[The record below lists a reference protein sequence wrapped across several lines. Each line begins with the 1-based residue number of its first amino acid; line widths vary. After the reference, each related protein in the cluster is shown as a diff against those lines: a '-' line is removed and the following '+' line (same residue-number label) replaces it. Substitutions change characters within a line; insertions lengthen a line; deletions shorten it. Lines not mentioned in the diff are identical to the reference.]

1 MNLFSKTP
9 YGILSALRAF
19 FQVKQI
25 PWKYAGEVGQYQL
38 ELFSTEHLGE
48 HGRLLAERHRIATE
62 KHPEVLLPRL
72 VDNEKMF
79 LSVHSLLNEDA
90 LCGVQISPAGE
101 CLLDNFYILEEQIRA
116 VRRHLPKGYS
126 RELPHLTTGFSAGL
140 PRAYDIAQEVIWHSD
155 GRVNAETVKAVLTS
169 YQTVS
174 VLTIGELWAVPIM
187 FRFALIENIRH
198 ISTLIAAYRTDRALA
213 VHWASKLTHTAAAS
227 PKDLIMVIADMARSN
242 PALTGSFVA
251 EFSRQLKGMGPS
263 LALPL
268 TWVEQQLAD
277 SGQTIDQLVHVENQM
292 QAASQLSM
300 SNCFN
305 SLRAIE
311 SIDWK
316 GFVDSVSVVEGTLR
330 KDPAEV
336 YAAMDFNSRN
346 YCRTIIE
353 KMARCSHLTENEIA
367 LKAIELAREGM
378 SLHGKNARYAH
389 VGCYLTAEGKPLLET
404 AISAHF
410 GPVQSLAR
418 AANRL
423 RVPLYISTI
432 ILLTLFFTVSFAFVA
447 MAQGVQ
453 NLWASL
459 FLLPIIIVACH
470 LALTVANKIA
480 SIVINPKPLL
490 KMDFSTGL
498 PEHLLTLVIVPA
510 MLTSKDSIKCLFD
523 DLEVRF
529 LANQDTSLYFGLLTD
544 FSDSATETVPNDKL
558 LVRAA
563 RQMTAELNAKYAA
576 ENYTPFFLFHRPRLW
591 NAQEGIWMG
600 HERKRG
606 KIEELNNF
614 LCGRTPDVF
623 SVVEGDRTAFS
634 RVRYIITLDTDTQL
648 PRDSARQLVGAMAHP
663 LNRARLDEG
672 KQRVIKGYGILQPR
686 VEPSLAG
693 ANRSRYA
700 RLNCKKSGIDPYTRT
715 VSDSYQDI
723 FGEGSYIG
731 KGVYDLN
738 TFDSM
743 LSGRFPDNKVLSHDL
758 LEGCFARSGLLS
770 DVSFYEDYPMAYL
783 TDAARRHRWI
793 RGDWQIINWLLPR
806 VPGGDGQ
813 MHKNSLSL
821 LSRWKI
827 FDNLR
832 RSLTPAAL
840 IVLLISGWA
849 ILPLSWQWTSL
860 VVGYLFLPA
869 LLEAVFAMLHKPK
882 DTSFRRHIGL
892 QLSELP
898 GHFSQPAEALLYLP
912 VEAASNLDAIFRSFW
927 RMLASKRRL
936 LQWNVSVCSGNAAP
950 DHLGETVV
958 AMWVGPVTA
967 LLGMLAC
974 IALGNGMAASTA
986 LAGVV
991 CLLWFFS
998 PVMAWW
1004 SSLPLKRHLEK
1015 LTPEQTVFLFRIAR
1029 KTWKFFA
1036 TFAGAESNWLPPDNY
1051 QEVPTGRLAHR
1062 SSPTNMGIAL
1072 LANLSAY
1079 DFGFITA
1086 GAFLERT
1093 ASSLSVME
1101 KLERYKGHFFN
1112 WYDTQSLTPLSPR
1125 YVSSVDSGNMVGHL
1139 SVLRAGLQ
1147 DFVEKRVSHPLL
1159 FKDLKKTLAILVEAA
1174 PKPSGEAANA
1184 PLGALNLELDA
1195 AIQSFSS
1202 SASQVRKN
1210 LEHLQTS
1217 ATAAFAQRDQASD
1230 LLKADDYGSMQE
1242 MFLLKVQ
1249 DELDELALFMPWTL
1263 LQDMPTAV
1271 LQGFQMLDAHL
1282 TLFEIARLEETVLPG
1297 LALCAAEE
1305 KKPSRQPLFAEL
1317 AVLVGAGSR
1326 QARARLEQITE
1337 MMEQCT
1343 GLACLEYDFLYDS
1356 TRKLLSIGYNVDEN
1370 RRDAS
1375 YYDLLA
1381 SEARLAVFVGI
1392 AQGHLPQESWFSL
1405 GRLLTTTTGQKPV
1418 LLSWSGSMFEYLMPL
1433 LVMPFYENSLLDQSC
1448 KAAVAAQIEYGGKNG
1463 LPWGISESGYCMTDA
1478 RADYMYKA
1486 FGVPGLGIKRD
1497 LTADMVVAPYASALA
1512 AMIAPRDACLN
1523 LERLSQGGAEGEYG
1537 MYEAVDYTESRLPR
1551 GETFEI
1557 VRSYMAH
1564 HQGMSLLA
1572 LEALLLDYP
1581 MQKRFESDP
1590 QFQSA
1595 ILVLQERAPEA
1606 IPGYVRTATRS
1617 GVPAIHRSVKGA
1629 TRIIGSPHTARP
1641 EIQLLSNGRYHVMV
1655 TNAGG
1660 GYSRWKNLSVTRWK
1674 EDTTCD
1680 DWGTFCYIR
1689 DLATGEYW
1697 STTFQ
1702 PTQVKTEHFKVI
1714 FSEGRAEFHCRNL
1727 NYDVHTDIAVS
1738 PEHDVELRRT
1748 KITNNSLEQRTID
1761 MTSFA
1766 EVVLASCAADA
1777 LHPAFSNL
1785 FVQTE
1790 IVEDQFAI
1798 LCTRRA
1804 RSEEENTPCM
1814 LHMMT
1819 VHGVPVDAIS
1829 YETSRRQFI
1838 GRERTIK
1845 NPRAM
1850 DREVFDLSD
1859 SAGAVLDPVVAVR
1872 TRITLEAGQ
1881 SAIIDVVSGVG
1892 ESRTTAMALIEKYRD
1907 KGIADRVARMA
1918 WVHGQILLRQIHAT
1932 EVEAQLYTCLA
1943 DSIVY
1948 ANAQL
1953 RAESSVLV
1961 QNSKGQSGLWGYTLS
1976 GDLPILLLR
1985 IGSVDNIELVRQL
1998 LRAHTYW
2005 NLKGLLVDLV
2015 IWNEDKAGY
2024 RQLLH
2029 DQIMGLIAEGNGS
2042 SLGKPGGIFVLS
2054 ADRIVEE
2061 DRILMQAVARV
2072 IIADDKESLEQL
2084 VKGRIAPVNTIP
2096 YLALSEGPRVIRAES
2111 AMPAPRNDLV
2121 LFNGLGGFT
2130 PDGREYVI
2138 ITAQG
2143 QATPA
2148 PWANVLANSQFGTV
2162 VSETGLA
2169 FTWSENAHE
2178 HRITPWSNDPVGD
2191 SRGEAFY
2198 LRDNDTGYFWSPSPR
2213 PCRGKTPYTT
2223 RHGFGYSVFEHTE
2236 RGIKSELL
2244 VHVDVD
2250 APVKCM
2256 RLTVKNESPI
2266 PRRLSATGYVAWVLG
2281 DLPEKTRMHIATEVD
2296 QMSGTVFACNSYNSE
2311 FSGRTAFFGTDDSIK
2326 SVSCDRAE
2334 FLGRNGS
2341 LDNPAAMGRSRLSG
2355 RNGVGLDPCA
2365 VIQVPFTLAAG
2376 EERVIAFRLGVGKSK
2391 DECREL
2397 AMRFKGVEAT
2407 QKSLSRVWRQ
2417 WDRLLGSAYVET
2429 PDTSFNMMANGWL
2442 LYQAIACRMWG
2453 RGAIYQSGGAF
2464 GFRDQLQ
2471 DAMALVHTAPH
2482 LLREQILLCASRQFA
2497 EGDVM
2502 HWWHPP
2508 SGRGVR
2514 THCSDDYLWLPQAV
2528 CRYVSS
2534 TQDTGILDEQA
2545 VLITGRPLKD
2555 DEDAYYDQ
2563 PSASG
2568 NTATIYEHCVLAIRY
2583 GLKFGAHGLPLMGSG
2598 DWNDGMDKVG
2608 AGGKGESVWLAFF
2621 LYDVLARF
2629 GPLAAARGDLPFY
2642 QECSSQ
2648 LAVLKEKI
2656 ETHGWDGGWYRRA
2669 YFDDGTPLGSAENSE
2684 CRIDSIAQSWSVLS
2698 KAGSAEHAKLAMR
2711 ALDDYLVRREDKL
2724 VKLFTPPFDVQ
2735 TPNPGYIRGYTP
2747 GVRENGGQYTHAAVW
2762 AAMAFAQLGDSSR
2775 AWAIFNI
2782 INPVNHCKTAGDV
2795 ARYEV
2800 EPYVAAADV
2809 YAAPGLVGRGG
2820 WTWYTGSAAW
2830 MYRLMLESLMG
2841 INIENGALRIA
2852 PCLPESWGC
2861 CTVHYRYCS
2870 AVYHI
2875 EITQKY
2881 SGGKNLSI
2889 TLDGTAQNDSLVP
2902 LADDNKEHEVA
2913 VIIQQ

>member
-1 MNLFSKTP
+1 MKLFSKTVH
-9 YGILSALRAF
+9 GVFSALQTF
-19 FQVKQI
+19 FQAKSA
-25 PWKYAGEVGQYQL
+25 PWKYACEVGPYQL
-38 ELFSTEHLGE
+38 ELFSTEHLGQ
-48 HGRLLAERHRIATE
+48 HGRLLAERHRVATE

-72 VDNEKMF
+72 VCNEKMF
-79 LSVHSLLNEDA
+79 LSVHSLLNEDVR
-90 LCGVQISPAGE
+90 CGVQIAPAGE

-116 VRRHLPKGYS
+116 IRRHLPKGYS

-140 PRAYDIAQEVIWHSD
+140 PRVYDIAQEVIWHGD
-155 GRVNAETVKAVLTS
+155 GRVNAEMMTAVLAS

-187 FRFALIENIRH
+187 FRFALIENIRYVAA
-198 ISTLIAAYRTDRALA
+198 LIASYRTDRALA
-213 VHWASKLTHTAAAS
+213 VHWAVKLTRTAAAS
-227 PKDLIMVIADMARSN
+227 PKDMIMVIADMARSN

-277 SGQTIDQLVHVENQM
+277 SGQTIEQLVQAENQM

-305 SLRAIE
+305 SLRTIE
-311 SIDWK
+311 SVDWK
-316 GFVDSVSVVEGTLR
+316 CFVDSVSVVESSLR
-330 KDPAEV
+330 NDPADV

-346 YCRTIIE
+346 YCRQIVE
-353 KMARCSHLTENEIA
+353 KMAKCSRLTENEVA
-367 LKAIELAREGM
+367 LKAVDLAREGM
-378 SLHGKNARYAH
+378 TTHGKDARAAH
-389 VGCYLTAEGKPLLET
+389 VGCYLTAEGKPQLEV

-410 GPVQSLAR
+410 GPLQTLAR
-418 AANRL
+418 AAGFL
-423 RVPLYISTI
+423 RVPLYVTTI
-432 ILLTLFFTVSFAFVA
+432 ALLTLFFTACFAVVG

-453 NLWASL
+453 DLWASL

-470 LALTVANKIA
+470 LALAVANGIA
-480 SIVINPKPLL
+480 SIAICPKPLL
-490 KMDFSTGL
+490 KMDFSTGI
-498 PEHLLTLVIVPA
+498 PSRLLTLVVVPA
-510 MLTSKDSIKCLFD
+510 MLTSKDSISRLFD

-529 LANQDTSLYFGLLTD
+529 LANQDAFLYFGLLTD
-544 FSDSATETVPNDKL
+544 FSDSATETSPDDKQL
-558 LVRAA
+558 IRLA
-563 RQMTAELNAKYAA
+563 RQTVAELNAKYAA
-576 ENYTPFFLFHRPRLW
+576 EKYSPFFLFHRPRLW
-591 NAQEGIWMG
+591 NPQEGIWMG

-606 KIEELNNF
+606 KIEDLNNF

-623 SVVEGDRTAFS
+623 SVVVGDRAVFS
-634 RVRYIITLDTDTQL
+634 RVRYIISLDADTQL
-648 PRDSARQLVGAMAHP
+648 PRDTARQLVGAMAHP
-663 LNRARLDEG
+663 LNRPRFDME
-672 KQRVIKGYGILQPR
+672 KQRVISGYGILQPR

-700 RLNCKKSGIDPYTRT
+700 RLNCKKSGIDPYTCT

-723 FGEGSYIG
+723 FGQGSYIG
-731 KGVYDLN
+731 KGIYDLDA
-738 TFDSM
+738 FDTM
-743 LSGRFPDNKVLSHDL
+743 LAGRFPDNKVLSHDL

-770 DVSFYEDYPMAYL
+770 DVSFYEDYPAAYL
-783 TDAARRHRWI
+783 TDAARRHRWV

-806 VPGGDGQ
+806 VPGQDGQ
-813 MHKNSLSL
+813 LHKNSLSL

-832 RSLTPAAL
+832 RSLTPVAL
-840 IVLLISGWA
+840 IVLLIMGWA
-849 ILPLSWQWTSL
+849 ILPLSWQWTLL
-860 VVGYLFLPA
+860 VVGFMCLPA
-869 LLEAVFAMLHKPK
+869 WLESVSAIFHKPK
-882 DTSFRRHIGL
+882 DTSFIRHIAL
-892 QLSELP
+892 QLSEIP
-898 GHFSQPAEALLYLP
+898 GHFSQTAETLLYLP

-927 RMLASKRRL
+927 RMLASKKRL
-936 LQWNVSVCSGNAAP
+936 LQWNVSICPGSAAP
-950 DHLGETVV
+950 EHLKETVA
-958 AMWVGPVTA
+958 AMWAGPFTA
-967 LLGMLAC
+967 LLGMVACFAFGNDLA
-974 IALGNGMAASTA
+974 ANTA
-986 LAGVV
+986 LAGAV
-991 CLLWFFS
+991 CLMWLVS
-998 PVMAWW
+998 PVIAWW
-1004 SSLPLKRHLEK
+1004 SSLPLKRYLEK
-1015 LTPEQTVFLFRIAR
+1015 LTPEQTVFLYKIAH

-1036 TFAGAESNWLPPDNY
+1036 TFAGPESNWLPPDNY
-1051 QEVPTGRLAHR
+1051 QEVPSGRIAHR

-1079 DFGFITA
+1079 DFGFITT

-1093 ASSLSVME
+1093 SKSLSVME
-1101 KLERYKGHFFN
+1101 KLERYKGHLFN
-1112 WYDTQSLTPLSPR
+1112 WYDTQSLTPLPPR
-1125 YVSSVDSGNMVGHL
+1125 YISSVDSGNMVGHL
-1139 SVLRAGLQ
+1139 VVLRAGLH
-1147 DFVEKRVSHPLL
+1147 DFVEKKVSHPLL
-1159 FKDLKKTLAILVEAA
+1159 FNELQKPLAVLFETA
-1174 PKPSGEAANA
+1174 PRPSGVAAN
-1184 PLGALNLELDA
+1184 PSLTALSLELA
-1195 AIQSFSS
+1195 AAVQLSS
-1202 SASQVRKN
+1202 PSAFQVKKN
-1210 LEHLQTS
+1210 LEQLQTAAAA
-1217 ATAAFAQRDQASD
+1217 ATVQSLGASDEVGKQCDGTLHEAFA
-1230 LLKADDYGSMQE
+1230 LK
-1242 MFLLKVQ
+1242 LQ
-1249 DELDELALFMPWTL
+1249 DALDELALFMPWTS
-1263 LQDMPTAV
+1263 LQDMASAD
-1271 LQGFQMLDAHL
+1271 LQNFQLLDTHL
-1282 TLFEIARLEETVLPG
+1282 TLFEIAALEETVVPRLV
-1297 LALCAAEE
+1297 LCAAEE
-1305 KKPSRQPLFAEL
+1305 QNPSKQHLLAEL
-1317 AVLVGAGSR
+1317 EVLVRAGSR
-1326 QARARLEQITE
+1326 QAKARLELITE
-1337 MMEQCT
+1337 MIEQCT
-1343 GLACLEYDFLYDS
+1343 SLSYLEYDFIYDS
-1356 TRKLLSIGYNVDEN
+1356 TRKLLSIGYNVDDN

-1392 AQGHLPQESWFSL
+1392 AQGHIPQESWFSL
-1405 GRLLTTTTGQKPV
+1405 GRLLTTTAQKPV

-1448 KAAVAAQIEYGGKNG
+1448 KAAVAAQIEYGKKCG

-1497 LTADMVVAPYASALA
+1497 LTADLVVAPYASALA
-1512 AMIAPRDACLN
+1512 AIVAPRDACLN
-1523 LERLSQGGAEGEYG
+1523 LERLSKDGVEGEYG
-1537 MYEAVDYTESRLPR
+1537 MYEAIDYTESRLPR

-1572 LEALLLDYP
+1572 LEALLLDCP

-1606 IPGYVRTATRS
+1606 IPSYVRTATRS
-1617 GVPAIHRSVKGA
+1617 GIPAVHRTVKGA
-1629 TRIIGSPHTARP
+1629 TRVIGSPHTARP
-1641 EIQLLSNGRYHVMV
+1641 EVQLLSNGRYHVMV

-1660 GYSRWKNLSVTRWK
+1660 GYSRWNNLSVTRWK

-1702 PTQVKTEHFKVI
+1702 PTLVKTENFKVI
-1714 FSEGRAEFHCRNL
+1714 FSEGRAEFHGRNL
-1727 NYDVHTDIAVS
+1727 QYDMHTDIAVS

-1748 KITNNSLEQRTID
+1748 KIMNTSLEQRTID

-1766 EVVLASCAADA
+1766 EVVLAPSASDA

-1790 IVEDQFAI
+1790 IVEEQLAI
-1798 LCTRRA
+1798 LCTRRT
-1804 RSEEENTPCM
+1804 RSEEEKSPCM
-1814 LHMMT
+1814 LHMMS
-1819 VHGVPVDAIS
+1819 VHGVPVDAVS
-1829 YETSRRQFI
+1829 YETNRRQFI
-1838 GRERTIK
+1838 GRERSTK

-1850 DREVFDLSD
+1850 DRAVVNLSG
-1859 SAGAVLDPVVAVR
+1859 SAGSVLDPVVAVR
-1872 TRITLEAGQ
+1872 VRITLKAGEF
-1881 SAIIDVVSGVG
+1881 AIIDVVSGVG
-1892 ESRTTAMALIEKYRD
+1892 ETRAAAMALIEKYRD
-1907 KGIADRVARMA
+1907 KGIADRVSRMA

-1943 DSIVY
+1943 DSILY

-1953 RAESSVLV
+1953 RADNSVLV

-1985 IGSVDNIELVRQL
+1985 IGNVDNIELVRQL

-2015 IWNEDKAGY
+2015 IWNEDKIGY
-2024 RQLLH
+2024 RQILH
-2029 DQIMGLIAEGNGS
+2029 DQIMGLIAEGKGS
-2042 SLGKPGGIFVLS
+2042 HLGKPGGVFVLS

-2061 DRILMQAVARV
+2061 DRILIQAVARV
-2072 IIADDKESLEQL
+2072 IIADDKASLAQL
-2084 VKGRIAPVNTIP
+2084 VKGRITPVNTIP
-2096 YLALSEGPRVIRAES
+2096 YLALSERPKVARTENTL
-2111 AMPAPRNDLV
+2111 PAPRNDLV

-2148 PWANVLANSQFGTV
+2148 PWANVIANPQFGTV

-2178 HRITPWSNDPVGD
+2178 HRLTPWSNDPVSD

-2198 LRDNDTGYFWSPSPR
+2198 LRDNDSGYFWSPTPR

-2236 RGIKSELL
+2236 RGISSELL
-2244 VHVDVD
+2244 VYVDVD

-2256 RLTVKNESPI
+2256 RLTVKNESAI
-2266 PRRLSATGYVAWVLG
+2266 TRRLSATGYVAWVLG

-2296 QMSGTVFACNSYNSE
+2296 PISGTVFACNSYNSE
-2311 FSGRTAFFGTDDSIK
+2311 FPGRTAFFGTDDIIK

-2341 LDNPAAMGRSRLSG
+2341 LDNPAAMARSRLSG

-2376 EERVIAFRLGVGKSK
+2376 EERVITFRLGVGNSK
-2391 DECREL
+2391 DECTEL
-2397 AMRFKGVEAT
+2397 AMRFKGEEAT

-2417 WDRLLGSAYVET
+2417 WDRLLGAAYVET
-2429 PDTSFNMMANGWL
+2429 PDTAFNVMANGWL

-2471 DAMALVHTAPH
+2471 DSMALVHTAPH

-2508 SGRGVR
+2508 SGKGVR

-2534 TQDTGILDEQA
+2534 TQDTGILDEPVA
-2545 VLITGRPLKD
+2545 LITGRPLKE

-2563 PSASG
+2563 PSDSG

-2583 GLKFGAHGLPLMGSG
+2583 GFTFGAHGLPLMGSG
-2598 DWNDGMDKVG
+2598 DWNDGMDKIG

-2621 LYDVLARF
+2621 LYDVLSKF

-2642 QECSSQ
+2642 QECASQ
-2648 LAVLKEKI
+2648 LTVLKDRV
-2656 ETHGWDGGWYRRA
+2656 ETNGWDGEWYRRA

-2698 KAGSAEHAKLAMR
+2698 KAGSAEHAQMAMR
-2711 ALDDYLVRREDKL
+2711 ALDDHLVLREDKL

-2735 TPNPGYIRGYTP
+2735 VPNPGYIRGYTP

-2762 AAMAFAQLGDSSR
+2762 AAMAFAQLGDSKR
-2775 AWAIFNI
+2775 AWEIFNI
-2782 INPVNHCKTAGDV
+2782 INPVNHSKTSVDV

-2830 MYRLMLESLMG
+2830 MYRLMLESLLG

-2852 PCLPESWGC
+2852 PCLPDSWDC
-2861 CTVHYRYCS
+2861 CAVHYRHLG

-2875 EITQKY
+2875 KITQECV
-2881 SGGKNLSI
+2881 GGKDIFI
-2889 TLDGTAQNDSLVP
+2889 TLDGVERNDLLVP
-2902 LADDNKEHEVA
+2902 LLDDQQEHEVT
-2913 VIIQQ
+2913 VIVR